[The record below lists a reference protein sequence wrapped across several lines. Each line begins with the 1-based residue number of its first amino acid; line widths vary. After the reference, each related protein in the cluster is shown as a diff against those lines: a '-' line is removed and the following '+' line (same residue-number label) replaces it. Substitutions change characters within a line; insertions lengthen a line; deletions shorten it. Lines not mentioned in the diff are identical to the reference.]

1 MWCVVI
7 GKATLHGQYVLMRIS
22 RHKLLRMCFAVITGV
37 IVCLVIL
44 VPVMGLL
51 LIIDSSDII
60 TIQISRG
67 MFVLYAGLLL
77 LLITAIVFTS
87 LQVLHYRRAKRTI
100 TMLPD
105 GLEADDYTLIHK
117 VFPRSSAVRLIPLR
131 GGYSGA
137 LVFQAE
143 SWGTYAALQR
153 SSVVKIGNA
162 TKLQPEVDNYDQY
175 VREYIGNTA
184 TLMHTATRGGRMA
197 LRWSYAGFTGD
208 HVQTLTEYAQS
219 GRSLV
224 PIIDELF
231 SSRSTLGL
239 LLGTVYR
246 DPQRALYQDYTW
258 TPREWKQIVKGA
270 SAVLDGAPV
279 RTQLPFNTIGHNGSS
294 MADIPNPLPIVMRWY
309 GFDAGPGERCMQRFD
324 VPVSIVHGD
333 LNGGNILIDQ
343 HGAVFIIDFAQTRP
357 GHLLR
362 DFARL
367 EVELL
372 LMLDQP
378 SSDAMVVE
386 RVHQAARLLDGT
398 HEGVDSTLRD
408 LLQPQVF
415 DDPRLEPIVTLRR
428 YAHDNAGPWLNGS
441 ATPYLLALLHAT
453 LDTLRYVQCTAYTK
467 RAVLLIAGQLC
478 QALEQEAV
486 VMSND

>member
-1 MWCVVI
+1 
-7 GKATLHGQYVLMRIS
+7 
-22 RHKLLRMCFAVITGV
+22 
-37 IVCLVIL
+37 
-44 VPVMGLL
+44 MGLL
-51 LIIDSSDII
+51 LFIANSDVI
-60 TIQISRG
+60 TIQIPRSSLA
-67 MFVLYAGLLL
+67 LYVGVLLL
-77 LLITAIVFTS
+77 VSVAMAFVS
-87 LQVLHYRRAKRTI
+87 LRVLRRSQTKPTI
-100 TMLPD
+100 TMLPN

-117 VFPRSSAVRLIPLR
+117 VFPRSHAVRLTPLL

-153 SSVVKIGNA
+153 ASVVKVGNA
-162 TKLQPEVDNYDQY
+162 TKLQPEIDNYEQY

-197 LRWSYAGFTGD
+197 LRWSYAGFTGEN
-208 HVQTLTEYAQS
+208 VQTLAEYAHS

-246 DPQRALYQDYTW
+246 DPQRALYQEYTW
-258 TPREWKQIVKGA
+258 TPREWKQVVKGA
-270 SAVLDGAPV
+270 SEVLDGAPV
-279 RTQLPFNTIGHNGSS
+279 RTWLPFNTTGSNGFSTI
-294 MADIPNPLPIVMRWY
+294 DIPNPLPIVMQWY
-309 GFDAGPGERCMQRFD
+309 GFDAGPGDRHLQRFD
-324 VPVSIVHGD
+324 VPMSIVHGD
-333 LNGGNILIDQ
+333 LNGGNVLIDEQ
-343 HGAVFIIDFAQTRP
+343 GAVFVIDFAQTRP

-367 EVELL
+367 EIELL

-378 SSDAMVVE
+378 TSDAMVAE
-386 RVHQAARLLDGT
+386 RVHQASTLLCQAHGDT
-398 HEGVDSTLRD
+398 DSTLRD

-415 DDPRLEPIVTLRR
+415 DDPRLAPIVTLRR

-441 ATPYLLALLHAT
+441 ATPYLLALLYAT

-467 RAVLLIAGQLC
+467 KAVLLIAGELC
-478 QALEQEAV
+478 QALGQEAV
-486 VMSND
+486 VMSNA